1 METGLLMCENVVNTS
16 LPQGKFFVKGWVNLV
31 RGSAKPSIR
40 INLGFHWGKNWYSKG
55 DLGRDF
61 FFLIGNNK

>member
-40 INLGFHWGKNWYSKG
+40 INLGFH
-55 DLGRDF
+55 
-61 FFLIGNNK
+61 